1 MQHFSLF
8 YYRPRSFSLLVPL
21 AKLLFLRF
29 ISLMT
34 LYSRHTLYGNAWWQ
48 LTKRGKIKGFE
59 RLKTQW
65 YYQVSTGNESK
76 WLSFISKADSVNVI
90 VARHSISGTLETVH
104 FAIFSN
110 KSVCN
115 HQMSNDREGVCAFLS
130 LD

>member
-90 VARHSISGTLETVH
+90 VARHSLKLLYALRT
-104 FAIFSN
+104 AIFSN
-110 KSVCN
+110 KSLVTIVGL
-115 HQMSNDREGVCAFLS
+115 MIERVCAPFFH
-130 LD
+130 